1 MTNKTS
7 KLIAPALLVPFI
19 MVTSLFA
26 LWGFANDITNPM
38 VAAFKNI
45 LLISNFESSL
55 VQFAFYGGYG
65 FMAFPAALFIKRY
78 SYKSGILLGLLLY
91 AVGCFCFIPSGW
103 MMAFWAFLI
112 SYFIMTCG
120 LAFLETCANPFILSM
135 GDPET
140 ATRRLN
146 LAQSFNP
153 MGSILGM
160 FVAKN
165 IILEHLNPMDEAA
178 RTVLKGT
185 SPESFSKIAQSDVS
199 IIILPYAI
207 LGVVVT
213 VFLCVF
219 FFSRLPHNADD
230 EDRNLDISPTL
241 KRLFKNPQYIEGVL
255 AQMFYVGVQIM
266 CWTFII
272 QYAENTLGLKKADA
286 QFFNIIAMVMFVS
299 SRFICTFILKY
310 INQGMLLLLLATG
323 GGLLILN
330 TIFGG
335 GNLHAGVEFEAL
347 RQQVAQA
354 GFFAHLFIY
363 LKAPFVISG
372 MSGLVTLILASCCMS
387 LMFPTIYGVALRDV
401 GKDAKIASA
410 GLVMAIV
417 GGCLMTPM
425 QGWIMDQSDF
435 NLLFTTL
442 SSVRMS
448 FVLPF
453 ICFLVIAAYGYRTV
467 THPKRTALKTT

>member
-1 MTNKTS
+1 MFMTENKASLVPT
-7 KLIAPALLVPFI
+7 KLILPF
-19 MVTSLFA
+19 MLVTSLFA

-78 SYKSGILLGLLLY
+78 SYKRGILLGLILY
-91 AVGCFCFIPSGW
+91 AIGCFCFIPAGGL
-103 MMAFWAFLI
+103 MVFWAFLL

-120 LAFLETCANPFILSM
+120 LAFLETCSNPYILSM
-135 GDPET
+135 GDAET

-165 IILEHLNPMDEAA
+165 VILERLNPLDEAG
-178 RTVLKGT
+178 RTALRGT
-185 SPESFSKIAQSDVS
+185 SIEAFNTIAASDLS
-199 IIILPYAI
+199 IIILPYTL
-207 LGVVVT
+207 LGIVVT
-213 VFLCVF
+213 VFVCVF
-219 FFSRLPHNADD
+219 FFARLPSNPED
-230 EDRNLDISPTL
+230 ENRELDILPTL
-241 KRLFKNPQYIEGVL
+241 KRLLKNAQYIEGVI

-272 QYAENTLGLKKADA
+272 QYAEKTLGLTKADA
-286 QFFNIIAMVMFVS
+286 QFYNIIAMVMFVS
-299 SRFICTFILKY
+299 SRFICTLLLKY
-310 INQGMLLLLLATG
+310 INQGMLLLVLATC
-323 GGLLILN
+323 GGLLMLH

-335 GNLHAGVEFEAL
+335 GNMSAGAEFKL
-347 RQQVAQA
+347 LLQQSSQA
-354 GFFAHLFIY
+354 GFWAHLLVY

-372 MSGLVTLILASCCMS
+372 MSGLVTLILASSCMS

-410 GLVMAIV
+410 GLVMSIV

-435 NLLFTTL
+435 NLCFTTL

-448 FVLPF
+448 FILPF
-453 ICFLVIAAYGYRTV
+453 ICFLVIAAYGYRTLR
-467 THPKRTALKTT
+467 HPIIKD